1 MQSMTGYGRGIVSAD
16 GREITIELK
25 SVNHRFLDVSLRLP
39 RHLLFLEDRIRR
51 QISEVLKRG
60 HVDVFLNYRNT
71 RNDAKQV
78 VVNTP
83 LLVSYVEAAR
93 GANGSLRLPD
103 DFGLSAALNLPG
115 VTEVLEADEDQEAV
129 AALCHDAVEAA
140 LKELNA
146 MRALEGERLRADLVG
161 KADAIYALADKIE
174 SRAPGVVADYRDRL
188 RVKLSQLL
196 DAGSVDETRL
206 AMEVAVFAARAAVDE
221 EVVRLHSHVR
231 QMRLLFDDPEPVGK
245 RLDFLV
251 QEINR
256 EFNTIGSKANDT
268 ELTNLVLAGKTE
280 TEKIREQIQNIE

>member
-1 MQSMTGYGRGIVSAD
+1 MTGYGRGIVSAD

-25 SVNHRFLDVSLRLP
+25 SVNHRFLDVSMRLP

-51 QISEVLKRG
+51 QISESLKRG

-83 LLVSYVEAAR
+83 LLVSYVEAAH
-93 GANGSLRLPD
+93 GANESLRLPD
-103 DFGLSAALNLPG
+103 DFGLAAALNLPG
-115 VTEVLEADEDQEAV
+115 VTEVLEADEDQDAV
-129 AALCHDAVEAA
+129 AVLCHHAVEAA
-140 LKELNA
+140 LKELVG
-146 MRALEGERLRADLVG
+146 MRTLEGARLLADLTK
-161 KADAIYALADKIE
+161 KADTISALADKIE
-174 SRAPGVVADYRDRL
+174 QRAPGVVTDYRDRL
-188 RVKLSQLL
+188 RNKITQLL
-196 DAGSVDETRL
+196 ETGDVDETRL
-206 AMEVAVFAARAAVDE
+206 AMEVAVFADRAAVDE

-231 QMRLLFDDPEPVGK
+231 QMQLLFQDPEPVGK
-245 RLDFLV
+245 RLDFIV

-268 ELTNLVLAGKTE
+268 ELTNLVLSGKTE